1 MKLAELKEQF
11 LHDLAEAKS
20 AEAREELRTK
30 YLGRKQ
36 GLITNFQKSVDM
48 RAMSVEARKEF
59 GKLFNQLKELAENA
73 FAGKTAGE
81 AAGDIRPEID
91 LTMPVSAMAPGSLH
105 PVSLVQLE
113 LEQLFTDMGFM
124 VDSGY
129 EVETEFN
136 NFDGP
141 NIPKDHPA
149 REAQDTFWLTNGLLL
164 RTHTTANQVRVMRRF
179 GAPLRAIFPG
189 RCFRAENLDASH
201 ENTFY
206 QLEGLMIDKNITIA
220 NLIAVMKTL
229 LSGVF
234 HKEVTVRLR
243 PGFFPFTEPGFE
255 LDIECLICGGS
266 GCPTCKRSGWVELL
280 PCGLIHPNVLKNGQ
294 IDPNEYSGF
303 AFGVGLT
310 RLAMMKYGISDIRYL
325 NGGDIRVLSQFPAM
339 L

>member
-1 MKLAELKEQF
+1 MNISELREQF
-11 LHDLAEAKS
+11 LSDLARATSPEL
-20 AEAREELRTK
+20 REELRTK

-36 GLITNFQKSVDM
+36 GLVTNFQKTVDLKSM
-48 RAMSVEARKEF
+48 AQEARKEF
-59 GKLFNQLKELAENA
+59 GKEFNQLKQLVESA
-73 FAGKTAGE
+73 FQNDESSTGAKVIPA
-81 AAGDIRPEID
+81 EID
-91 LTMPVSAMAPGSLH
+91 LTMPAQECSTGSLH

-179 GAPLRAIFPG
+179 GAPLKAIFPG
-189 RCFRAENLDASH
+189 RCFRAENLDACH

-234 HKEVTVRLR
+234 HKDVTVRLR

-255 LDIECLICGGS
+255 LDIQCLICGGK
-266 GCPTCKRSGWVELL
+266 GCPTCKHSGWVELL
-280 PCGLIHPNVLKNGQ
+280 PCGLIHPNVLRNGN

-325 NGGDIRVLSQFPAM
+325 NGGDIRVVSQFPSQ